1 MTTDTPDRM
10 NWFSDESDT
19 PLIAE
24 YAKRLDSFLAAIAD
38 GVIDDSELSAQESRV
53 VDLMKEIEPQLDDE
67 LHEKV
72 TRLLCEQTAYD
83 IMQFMHSMQES
94 RERVRFEG

>member
-1 MTTDTPDRM
+1 MASDTPDRT
-10 NWFSDESDT
+10 NWFSDDSDT

-24 YAKRLDSFLAAIAD
+24 YAKRLDTFLDAMAD
-38 GVIDDSELSAQESRV
+38 GIIDDTELGAQETRV
-53 VDLMKEIEPQLDDE
+53 VELMKEIEPKLDDE

-83 IMQFMHSMQES
+83 IMQIVHSMQES
-94 RERVRFEG
+94 RSRTRFEG